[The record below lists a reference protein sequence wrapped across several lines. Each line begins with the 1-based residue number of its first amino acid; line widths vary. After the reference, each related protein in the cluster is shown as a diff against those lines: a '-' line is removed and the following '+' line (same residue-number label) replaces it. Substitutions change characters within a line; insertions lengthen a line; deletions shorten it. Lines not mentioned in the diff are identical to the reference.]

1 MFLSLAVFSFPVHQE
16 AQKALISHT
25 QSINKK
31 VSQQIKQV
39 GTILT
44 YPDVL

>member
-1 MFLSLAVFSFPVHQE
+1 MFLPLAVFSFPVNQDT
-16 AQKALISHT
+16 QKALISHT
-25 QSINKK
+25 GSIDKK
-31 VSQQIKQV
+31 VSSQIKQV